1 MQERA
6 DGAEGD
12 GDAARVEQTWQT
24 FSTILLTG
32 LRRCRDYPASRHH
45 APKREAS
52 LLIDHRT
59 YRIKPTHMNTHLAI
73 YEEFGLKAQW
83 RHLGEPHAYMF
94 AESGAM
100 NSLVHQWVYKDAADR
115 EKRRAAMAADPDW
128 QVYVKK
134 LSEFGPADGPAD
146 LADGA
151 GEVFAAVEEVAVQ
164 RSDLSASWPGLTR
177 PSTLFVMESVDRR
190 VKPGD
195 DAVL

>member
-1 MQERA
+1 LRVRA
-6 DGAEGD
+6 
-12 GDAARVEQTWQT
+12 
-24 FSTILLTG
+24 L
-32 LRRCRDYPASRHH
+32 
-45 APKREAS
+45 KREAS

-100 NSLVHQWVYKDAADR
+100 NSLVHQWVYKDAGDR

-134 LSEFGPADGPAD
+134 LSESGLLMDQQTSLMVPAKFSP
-146 LADGA
+146 
-151 GEVFAAVEEVAVQ
+151 Q
-164 RSDLSASWPGLTR
+164 
-177 PSTLFVMESVDRR
+177 
-190 VKPGD
+190 VKK
-195 DAVL
+195 